1 MGVVDPMGGSH
12 GPTKPP
18 TKNRKTP
25 MAMTILHPA
34 RNTMLI
40 VIRGT
45 LARQEWAYDFQ
56 VKVFEYG
63 RSFLPTVHVKCVGG
77 GRPIHQLYVH
87 WS

>member
-1 MGVVDPMGGSH
+1 
-12 GPTKPP
+12 
-18 TKNRKTP
+18 

-56 VKVFEYG
+56 VKAFEYE
-63 RSFLPTVHVKCVGG
+63 RSFLPTVHVKCVWG